1 MSEFVEK
8 EIQDK
13 IEKVKCSIPEYFR
26 EFVYMR
32 KRVGYKQID
41 KNSML
46 MIKNIS
52 ISPGYWDGYYAVEF
66 YNLTDN
72 KLETLK
78 VTRTFGE
85 NVTIEQVV
93 NLIRSTF
100 GFWDK
105 KGTKYKRN
113 LGSRYEEIQAA
124 KNKKLES

>member
-1 MSEFVEK
+1 
-8 EIQDK
+8 
-13 IEKVKCSIPEYFR
+13 
-26 EFVYMR
+26 MR
-32 KRVGYKQID
+32 KRFGYNQID